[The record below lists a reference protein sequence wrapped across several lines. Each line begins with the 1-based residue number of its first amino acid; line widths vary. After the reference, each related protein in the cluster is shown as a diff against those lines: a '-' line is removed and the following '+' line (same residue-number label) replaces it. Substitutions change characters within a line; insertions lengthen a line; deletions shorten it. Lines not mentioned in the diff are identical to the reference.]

1 MKLNPLFLSGLVA
14 LGGAV
19 SAQAQAVYSI
29 NTVGYVNLDIP
40 AGFSMIANPLDAGDN
55 TLNNVIQSAP
65 DFTTI
70 YKFNP
75 SNGTYDTIS
84 SFDQASGQ
92 WSNGD
97 AITLAPGEGAFIATL
112 SAFTLTF
119 SGEVMQGELSN
130 PLPAGYSI
138 VSSQVPQEGTLQSLG
153 YTGNN
158 GDTVYQ
164 FNGTSYVINTY
175 FNGSFLPSEPNIG
188 IGEAFFV
195 NRVSAG
201 SWDRNFSTDQ

>member
-1 MKLNPLFLSGLVA
+1 LVA

-119 SGEVMQGELSN
+119 SGEVMQGELNN
-130 PLPAGYSI
+130 PIPAGFSI
-138 VSSQVPQEGTLQSLG
+138 VSSQVPQGGGITSVLG
-153 YTGNN
+153 
-158 GDTVYQ
+158 
-164 FNGTSYVINTY
+164 
-175 FNGSFLPSEPNIG
+175 FNGSDFDTVFQFNNETGTYSIASIDGGTWAPAEPQIG
-188 IGEAFFV
+188 IGESFFMAKL
-195 NRVSAG
+195 SAG

>member
-40 AGFSMIANPLDAGDN
+40 AGFSMISNPLDAGDN
-55 TLNNVIQSAP
+55 TIGNVLTGSIP
-65 DFTTI
+65 NGTTV
-70 YKFNP
+70 YKFDAGAGSYTEINTYFNGSWLP
-75 SNGTYDTIS
+75 SAAT
-84 SFDQASGQ
+84 
-92 WSNGD
+92 
-97 AITLAPGEGAFIATL
+97 TLAPGEGVFINAP
-112 SAFTLTF
+112 SAFSITF
-119 SGEVMQGELSN
+119 SGEVLQGELSN